1 MPSTRRPKPRF
12 LLSLQGRSE
21 SSVAGN
27 EPQLTVNLL
36 TGHEEHFVYAGT
48 ITVTEEEFD
57 ELVHVLRQGL
67 GDRVDIAIGP
77 LGGSS
82 PVRPRSARRRR
93 TGRRAA

>member
-1 MPSTRRPKPRF
+1 MPRTRRPKPRF

-21 SSVAGN
+21 SSVAAN

-48 ITVTEEEFD
+48 ITVTEEEWD

-67 GDRVDIAIGP
+67 GNRLDVAIGP

-82 PVRPRSARRRR
+82 PARPRSDRRRR
-93 TGRRAA
+93 SGRRAA

>member
-1 MPSTRRPKPRF
+1 VPRTRRPKPRF

-21 SSVAGN
+21 SSVAAN

-48 ITVTEEEFD
+48 ITVTEEEWD

-67 GDRVDIAIGP
+67 GNRLDVAIGP

-82 PVRPRSARRRR
+82 PVRPRSDRRRR

>member
-1 MPSTRRPKPRF
+1 MPRTRKSKPRF

-21 SSVAGN
+21 STVAAN

-48 ITVTEEEFD
+48 FTVTEEEWD

-67 GDRVDIAIGP
+67 GSRLDVAIGP

-82 PVRPRSARRRR
+82 PARSRPGRGRR